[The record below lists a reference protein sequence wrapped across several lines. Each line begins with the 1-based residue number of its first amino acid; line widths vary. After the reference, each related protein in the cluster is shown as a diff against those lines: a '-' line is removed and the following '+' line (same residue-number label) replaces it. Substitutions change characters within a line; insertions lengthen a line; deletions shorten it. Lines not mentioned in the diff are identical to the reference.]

1 MAAVGGRGVLSRSD
15 TLAGSRFDHETI
27 YGSNARTPM
36 INDLMKLVSM
46 IFLLATAV
54 ALADGAPAQS
64 PPNIVF
70 LLSDD
75 HSVPDLG
82 CYGNRALKTPVL
94 DQLARNG
101 MMFTRAYVTSP
112 QCSPSRASVFTGRSA
127 HAVGASRKSQ

>member
-1 MAAVGGRGVLSRSD
+1 
-15 TLAGSRFDHETI
+15 
-27 YGSNARTPM
+27 M